1 MDLAEV
7 VRRRRMARSFTDA
20 PIDAD
25 VIRNCVDLASRAP
38 SAGKSQG
45 WSLLVLEGSETERYW
60 NLALPG
66 PKRAGFA
73 FPGLLRAPF
82 LAIVAAD
89 PEAYLER
96 YSEPDKTSTGLGASL
111 DAWPAPYWTIDAS
124 FATMVLL
131 LAFEDAGLGALFFA
145 HSNEDAIRSEFGVP
159 ERVEILGV
167 IVAGHRTGGAQ
178 RRGRSAERPRRTASE
193 IIRRREW

>member
-7 VRRRRMARSFTDA
+7 IRRRRMARSFTDA

-25 VIRNCVDLASRAP
+25 IIRNCVDLASRAP

-45 WSLLVLEGSETERYW
+45 WSLVVLEGSDTERYW
-60 NLALPG
+60 NLALPD
-66 PKRAGFA
+66 PQRAGFA

-82 LAIVAAD
+82 LAIVTAD
-89 PEAYLER
+89 PAAYLER
-96 YSEPDKTSTGLGASL
+96 YSEPDKAATGLGASP

-145 HSNEDAIRSEFGVP
+145 HSNEQAIRREFGVP
-159 ERVEILGV
+159 EHVEILGV
-167 IVAGHRTGGAQ
+167 IVAGHRADGAQ

>member
-1 MDLAEV
+1 
-7 VRRRRMARSFTDA
+7 MARSFTDA

-45 WSLLVLEGSETERYW
+45 WSLVVLEGPDTERYW
-60 NLALPG
+60 NLALPD

-82 LAIVAAD
+82 LAIVTAD
-89 PEAYLER
+89 PAAYLER
-96 YSEPDKTSTGLGASL
+96 YSEPDKAATGLGASP

-145 HSNEDAIRSEFGVP
+145 HSNEEAIRREFGVP
-159 ERVEILGV
+159 EHVEILGV
-167 IVAGHRTGGAQ
+167 LVAGHRADGAQ
-178 RRGRSAERPRRTASE
+178 RRGRSAQRPRRTASE
-193 IIRRREW
+193 IIRGREW

>member
-1 MDLAEV
+1 MV
-7 VRRRRMARSFTDA
+7 RSFTDA

-60 NLALPG
+60 NLALTG

-82 LAIVAAD
+82 LAIVVAD

-96 YSEPDKTSTGLGASL
+96 YSEPDKAATGLGASPE
-111 DAWPAPYWTIDAS
+111 AWPAPYWTIDAS
-124 FATMVLL
+124 FAAMVLL

-167 IVAGHRTGGAQ
+167 IVAGHRAGGAQ

-193 IIRRREW
+193 IIRRRQW